1 MQSEESLLESTQQS
15 PLQPEI
21 ITHEDSVEIRYGNE
35 VGWVSSFH
43 LVDTKINQLKAA
55 HVISQASTLR

>member
-1 MQSEESLLESTQQS
+1 MQSEESLSASTQQS

>member
-1 MQSEESLLESTQQS
+1 MPSEESLSESIQQS
-15 PLQPEI
+15 QLQPEI